1 MTIRQPARYV
11 EKGCAEC
18 RGPFTP
24 TSGRQRYCEFHRKP
38 KFRTARD
45 TESKQTRRATA
56 GGELQSPRPPRHL
69 IVEKDPRDTKHR
81 EWIGLNH
88 RVTDSDRRAWVAQA
102 LRVARRLHRD
112 GHLVESSQ
120 LVDWARR
127 TAAVEVELV
136 GCHHLGSLADDF
148 EFRCYGPHA
157 VSANA
162 TQGQSPTEAN
172 ADTAAS
178 LPTAETPPVMSVSGV
193 VQGDPMYRPGP
204 DPINVTGT
212 PGMTA
217 GRAIELFLAA
227 LAEHAMTPTR

>member
-1 MTIRQPARYV
+1 MTIRQTTLYA

-18 RGPFTP
+18 GAPFTP
-24 TSGRQRYCEFHRKP
+24 ASGRQRYCEWHQAP

-45 TESKQTRRATA
+45 TGRKRTSRERSDDELES
-56 GGELQSPRPPRHL
+56 LRPPGHL
-69 IVEKDPRDTKHR
+69 IVEKDPRETKHR
-81 EWIGLNH
+81 EWIGLNN
-88 RVTDSDRRAWVAQA
+88 RVTDSDRRMWVAQA
-102 LRVARRLHRD
+102 LRAARCLHRD

-148 EFRCYGPHA
+148 EFRYYGPHA

-172 ADTAAS
+172 ADTAAN
-178 LPTAETPPVMSVSGV
+178 LPPAETPPVMSVSEV
-193 VQGDPMYRPGP
+193 AQGDRCTDLALTRSTSPGRRAWP
-204 DPINVTGT
+204 PV
-212 PGMTA
+212 
-217 GRAIELFLAA
+217 GRSSCFS
-227 LAEHAMTPTR
+227 PPWPNTR